1 MTITTGFFS
10 GVKKPHQHDIVSI
23 AAGQPRWLQV
33 LHKHSA
39 LAPRYVLLNDFRNN
53 VISESQYVTFFNAML
68 DKLNPAEVL
77 EQLTTMSPSAIM
89 CCHCNTTHFCH
100 RHLVAEWLESNLDI
114 EIHEHNVGRVTR
126 SAGRIITEPVP
137 VQQTMF

>member
-1 MTITTGFFS
+1 MSITTGYFG

-39 LAPRYVLLNDFRNN
+39 LAPRYTLLKDFRSDF
-53 VISESQYVTFFNAML
+53 ISESQYVTFFNAML
-68 DKLNPAEVL
+68 DKLNPAETL
-77 EQLTTMSPSAIM
+77 QQLNVMSQSAIM
-89 CCHCNTTHFCH
+89 CCHCKTTDFCH

-114 EIHEHNVGRVTR
+114 TIHEHNLGRVTR
-126 SAGRIITEPVP
+126 SAGRIITTPQP
-137 VQQTMF
+137 QQQQMF